1 MPGKT
6 IPLGIPDPSSAPTLG
21 GMSTGGPSSGGGG
34 PPPPA
39 PDGGGDGGGGA
50 PGGPP
55 TPDGGLGAG
64 SENMNFPELH
74 VAGLDDSSGIQ
85 DLPDEGHARVHYK
98 VTSRGKHK
106 SKHGKDKGKDKHDVS
121 MEIHHITPESD
132 GKGKKSEAD
141 GIRDKAKQFFQ
152 AEDAGARQPPQ
163 GGDAGGAPSSEMP
176 G

>member
-6 IPLGIPDPSSAPTLG
+6 IPLGVPDPSAAPPGAVPSGPPPG
-21 GMSTGGPSSGGGG
+21 GMDTGG
-34 PPPPA
+34 PPPGP
-39 PDGGGDGGGGA
+39 PPEGDGG

-55 TPDGGLGAG
+55 VPDGGLGAG
-64 SENMNFPELH
+64 AENLNFPELH
-74 VAGLDDSSGIQ
+74 VDGLDDSSGIQ

-106 SKHGKDKGKDKHDVS
+106 GKHGKDKGKDKHHVS

-141 GIRDKAKQFFQ
+141 GIRAKAKQFFQ
-152 AEDAGARQPPQ
+152 AEDAGARQPP
-163 GGDAGGAPSSEMP
+163 GGAEGAGAPGSEMP